1 MRNRLLGLVFI
12 AGCTAS
18 AASVQRPTIV
28 SIRDEVQICLDGGG
42 LRVGQP
48 VRFLRSVCK
57 PLNAK
62 SSVVH
67 CTPEPIADGEIVRVE
82 GDRCAEVRV
91 RAGTTLETSDGV
103 ELAAR

>member
-1 MRNRLLGLVFI
+1 MRARLLGMLI
-12 AGCTAS
+12 LAGCATS
-18 AASVQRPTIV
+18 ATPAARPTIV
-28 SIRDEVQICLDGGG
+28 SVHDEVRICLDAGG
-42 LRVGQP
+42 LRVGQQ

-67 CTPEPIADGEIVRVE
+67 CTPEPIADGEIVRVD
-82 GDRCAEVRV
+82 GARCAEVHV
-91 RAGTTLETSDGV
+91 RSGTTPETSDGV